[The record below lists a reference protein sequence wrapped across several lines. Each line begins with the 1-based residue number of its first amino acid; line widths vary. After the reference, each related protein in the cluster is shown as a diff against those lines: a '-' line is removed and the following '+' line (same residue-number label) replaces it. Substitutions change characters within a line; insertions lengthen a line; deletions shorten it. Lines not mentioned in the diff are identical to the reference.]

1 MNDLKNFNERTLPKN
16 NELCSSLNM
25 KVITD
30 ADYMHGKRV
39 FIYFGIKNL
48 GEYHDLYLKS
58 DTSLVFNVFGWCV
71 QKL

>member
-1 MNDLKNFNERTLPKN
+1 MNDWKNFNERTLPKN

-39 FIYFGIKNL
+39 FIYFGKKKFTRI
-48 GEYHDLYLKS
+48 S
-58 DTSLVFNVFGWCV
+58 WFVS
-71 QKL
+71 